1 MIRKLAPL
9 LLLTACMSTTRLER
23 KDWTAVNN
31 MSGTL
36 QVRTHNGTR
45 FDLESFSFTKYGLL
59 TDRGSQQSGNS
70 KKSRI
75 TTPLTLPYDSIDV
88 VAIRQLSKQKTLLAI
103 AGATT
108 AGYILIGQAQSG
120 KRPEAV
126 PRPIST
132 SCPFI
137 YSWDGRAWRIDSET
151 YSGAV
156 ARGLER
162 TDVDNLEHITP
173 VDGTYRL
180 ALANEAD
187 ETEYTDELTLLV
199 AEHSAATRVFP
210 DANGI
215 LHAVSAGSSPIS
227 FRQTNLVSLPAKT
240 RWEATFRKPSGD
252 RLVLIIRARNT
263 DAVPFVHQHLMNL
276 LGEDVYSWYRE
287 INSNPDAAQKT
298 VKWYTEMAGL
308 RVSTN
313 NGQWIENGVV
323 PIVGPVVA
331 KTIVV
336 PIEGK
341 PNDDIV
347 RVRFES
353 SPMLWNIESVQLAAE
368 SASPDVHEVKI
379 ARAIDAD
386 GNDVTSQLRDHDGT
400 YHVAMNGSRVVAEFD
415 APKLGEGM
423 RGTVIARTTGHYYA
437 RSTDDRKGHPGLVS
451 RLMKASPF
459 SQGYFMLQYQQEK
472 KRISGD

>member
-1 MIRKLAPL
+1 
-9 LLLTACMSTTRLER
+9 
-23 KDWTAVNN
+23 
-31 MSGTL
+31 
-36 QVRTHNGTR
+36 
-45 FDLESFSFTKYGLL
+45 
-59 TDRGSQQSGNS
+59 
-70 KKSRI
+70 
-75 TTPLTLPYDSIDV
+75 
-88 VAIRQLSKQKTLLAI
+88 
-103 AGATT
+103 
-108 AGYILIGQAQSG
+108 
-120 KRPEAV
+120 
-126 PRPIST
+126 
-132 SCPFI
+132 
-137 YSWDGRAWRIDSET
+137 
-151 YSGAV
+151 
-156 ARGLER
+156 
-162 TDVDNLEHITP
+162 
-173 VDGTYRL
+173 
-180 ALANEAD
+180 
-187 ETEYTDELTLLV
+187 
-199 AEHSAATRVFP
+199 
-210 DANGI
+210 
-215 LHAVSAGSSPIS
+215 
-227 FRQTNLVSLPAKT
+227 
-240 RWEATFRKPSGD
+240 
-252 RLVLIIRARNT
+252 
-263 DAVPFVHQHLMNL
+263 MNL

-353 SPMLWNIESVQLAAE
+353 SPMLWNIESVQLATE
-368 SASPDVHEVKI
+368 SASPEVHEVKI

-386 GNDVTSQLRDHDGT
+386 GIDVTSQLRDHDGT

>member
-9 LLLTACMSTTRLER
+9 VLLMSCMSTTRLER

-36 QVRTHNGTR
+36 QVRTRNGTR

-59 TDRGSQQSGNS
+59 TDRGSLQSANS

-75 TTPLTLPYDSIDV
+75 TTALTLPYDSIDV
-88 VAIRQLSKQKTLLAI
+88 VAIRQLSRQKTLLAI

-108 AGYILIGQAQSG
+108 AGYILIGQAQNG

-126 PRPIST
+126 PRPVST

-137 YSWDGRAWRIDSET
+137 YSWDGRTWRIDSET

-162 TDVDNLEHITP
+162 TDVDNLEHIAP
-173 VDGTYRL
+173 VNGTYRL

-199 AEHSAATRVFP
+199 AEHPVATRVFP
-210 DANGI
+210 DANGT
-215 LHAVSAGSSPIS
+215 LHAVNAGSNPLS
-227 FRQTNLVSLPAKT
+227 FRQTNLVSIPART
-240 RWEATFRKPSGD
+240 RWEATFRKPSGG
-252 RLVLIIRARNT
+252 RLVLIVRARNT

-276 LGEDVYSWYRE
+276 LGQDVYSWYRE
-287 INSNPDAAQKT
+287 INSNPDAAHKT

-308 RVSTN
+308 RVSIN
-313 NGQWIENGVV
+313 NGQWTQNGVV

-331 KTIVV
+331 KTLVV

-341 PNDDIV
+341 ANDEIV

-353 SPMLWNIESVQLAAE
+353 SPMLWNIESVQLATEA
-368 SASPDVHEVKI
+368 ASPDVHEVKI

-386 GNDVTSQLRDHDGT
+386 GIDVTSHLRDHDGI
-400 YHVAMNGSRVVAEFD
+400 YHVAMNGSRVIAEFD
-415 APKLGEGM
+415 APKPGEGM
-423 RGTVIARTTGHYYA
+423 RGTVIARATGHYYA
-437 RSTDDRKGHPGLVS
+437 RSTDDRKGHPGLVA
-451 RLMKASPF
+451 RLMTVSPF

-472 KRISGD
+472 RRISGD

>member
-9 LLLTACMSTTRLER
+9 VLLMSCMSTTRLER

-36 QVRTHNGTR
+36 QVRTRNGTR

-59 TDRGSQQSGNS
+59 TDRGSLQSANS

-75 TTPLTLPYDSIDV
+75 TTALTLPYDSIDV
-88 VAIRQLSKQKTLLAI
+88 VAIRQLSRQKTLLAI

-108 AGYILIGQAQSG
+108 AGYILIGQAQNG

-126 PRPIST
+126 PRPVST

-137 YSWDGRAWRIDSET
+137 YSWDGRTWRIDSET

-162 TDVDNLEHITP
+162 TDVDNLEHIAP
-173 VDGTYRL
+173 VNGTYRL

-199 AEHSAATRVFP
+199 AEHPVATRVFP
-210 DANGI
+210 DANGT
-215 LHAVSAGSSPIS
+215 LHAVNAGSNPLS
-227 FRQTNLVSLPAKT
+227 FRQTNLVSIPART
-240 RWEATFRKPSGD
+240 RWEATFRKPSGG
-252 RLVLIIRARNT
+252 RLVLIVRARNT

-276 LGEDVYSWYRE
+276 LGQDVYSWYRE
-287 INSNPDAAQKT
+287 INSNPDAAHKT

-308 RVSTN
+308 RVSIN
-313 NGQWIENGVV
+313 NGQWTQNGVV

-331 KTIVV
+331 KTLVV

-341 PNDDIV
+341 ANDEIM

-353 SPMLWNIESVQLAAE
+353 SPMLWNIESVQLATEA
-368 SASPDVHEVKI
+368 ASPDVHEVKI

-386 GNDVTSQLRDHDGT
+386 GIDVTSRLRDRDGI
-400 YHVAMNGSRVVAEFD
+400 YHVAMNGSRVIAEFD
-415 APKLGEGM
+415 APKPGEGM
-423 RGTVIARTTGHYYA
+423 RGTVIARATGHYYA
-437 RSTDDRKGHPGLVS
+437 RSTDDRKGHPGLVA
-451 RLMKASPF
+451 RLMTVSPF

-472 KRISGD
+472 RRISGD

>member
-9 LLLTACMSTTRLER
+9 VLLMSCMSTTRLER

-36 QVRTHNGTR
+36 QVRTRNGTR

-59 TDRGSQQSGNS
+59 TDRGSLQSANS

-75 TTPLTLPYDSIDV
+75 TTALTLPYDSIDV
-88 VAIRQLSKQKTLLAI
+88 VAIRQLSRQKTLLAI

-108 AGYILIGQAQSG
+108 AGYILIGQAQNG

-126 PRPIST
+126 PRPVST

-137 YSWDGRAWRIDSET
+137 YSWDGRTWRIDSET

-162 TDVDNLEHITP
+162 TDVDNLEHIAP
-173 VDGTYRL
+173 VNGTYRL

-199 AEHSAATRVFP
+199 AEHPVATRVFP
-210 DANGI
+210 DANGT
-215 LHAVSAGSSPIS
+215 LHAVNAGSNPLS
-227 FRQTNLVSLPAKT
+227 FRQTNLVSIPART
-240 RWEATFRKPSGD
+240 RWEATFRKPSGG
-252 RLVLIIRARNT
+252 RLVLIVRARNT

-276 LGEDVYSWYRE
+276 LGQDVYSWYRE
-287 INSNPDAAQKT
+287 INSNPDAAHKT

-308 RVSTN
+308 RVSIN
-313 NGQWIENGVV
+313 NGQWTQNGVV

-331 KTIVV
+331 KTLVV

-341 PNDDIV
+341 ANDEIV

-353 SPMLWNIESVQLAAE
+353 SPMLWNIESVQLATEA
-368 SASPDVHEVKI
+368 ASPDVHEVKI

-386 GNDVTSQLRDHDGT
+386 GIDVTSRLRDRDGI
-400 YHVAMNGSRVVAEFD
+400 YHVAMNGSRVIAEFD
-415 APKLGEGM
+415 APKLREGM
-423 RGTVIARTTGHYYA
+423 RGTVIARATGHYYA
-437 RSTDDRKGHPGLVS
+437 RSTDDRKGHPGLVA
-451 RLMKASPF
+451 RLMTVSPF

-472 KRISGD
+472 RRISGD